1 MARRESTILGML
13 GDLRLLLDALT
24 ASSEDLPH
32 LESWR
37 ARLEGLLTQAHE
49 AAGRRAAAAA
59 EKQEATR
66 DLQTLLT
73 DGNRLAAA
81 LRGVIKEHY
90 GPRAEDLTKFG
101 MKPFRGRKRKK
112 EGEEPGASPEG

>member
-24 ASSEDLPH
+24 ASGEDFPH
-32 LESWR
+32 LEPAW
-37 ARLEGLLTQAHE
+37 AKLEGLLTRAHE
-49 AAGRRAAAAA
+49 AARRQAAAAA

-81 LRGVIKEHY
+81 LRGMVKERY
-90 GPRAEDLTKFG
+90 GNRAEELTRFG
-101 MKPFRGRKRKK
+101 MKPFRGRKRKA
-112 EGEEPGASPEG
+112 GETATPDPAT